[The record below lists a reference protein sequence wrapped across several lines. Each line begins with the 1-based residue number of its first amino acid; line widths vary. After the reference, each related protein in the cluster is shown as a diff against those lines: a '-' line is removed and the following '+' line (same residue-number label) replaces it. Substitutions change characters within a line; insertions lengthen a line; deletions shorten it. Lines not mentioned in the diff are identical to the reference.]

1 MTTIEREITT
11 RIPMSSPPAERAV
24 FVTDADHR
32 SRRLGMGV
40 RVAGG
45 LALLWAV
52 GLSIGMLG
60 SGHLPGISIPNPI
73 GGDDRPDRGRPTGA
87 GPSTGMPVAD
97 RAATNAGAQKTGVGV
112 RGPTDN
118 QRASSRNAA
127 GGGRTTGRTKPHAVT
142 PRRSVPPA
150 PPGQAVGAPT
160 PASPQP
166 LRRGLVRRG
175 LTAPPGQ
182 ERKAAQAQ
190 EAKTPPG
197 QTRRRDPQTTAPPA
211 PPEPLTPGHQKPDKP
226 PPQG

>member
-1 MTTIEREITT
+1 MTTIEGEITT

-60 SGHLPGISIPNPI
+60 SGHLPGITIPNPI
-73 GGDDRPDRGRPTGA
+73 GGDDRPGAGHPTGA
-87 GPSTGMPVAD
+87 EPSTQGLAAD
-97 RAATNAGAQKTGVGV
+97 RAATNAEAQKPVD
-112 RGPTDN
+112 RE
-118 QRASSRNAA
+118 RAASRSAVA
-127 GGGRTTGRTKPHAVT
+127 EKTTGRTKLRT
-142 PRRSVPPA
+142 ISPRRSTPPA

-160 PASPQP
+160 PVAPGRP
-166 LRRGLVRRG
+166 VPRGLVRRG

-182 ERKAAQAQ
+182 ERKAANA
-190 EAKTPPG
+190 EPAKTPPG
-197 QTRRRDPQTTAPPA
+197 ETRRRDHSLAPA
-211 PPEPLTPGHQKPDKP
+211 PATPTEPLPPGQQKPDKP
-226 PPQG
+226 PPPPKA

>member
-11 RIPMSSPPAERAV
+11 RIPMASPPVERAV

-32 SRRLGMGV
+32 SRRLGMSV

-73 GGDDRPDRGRPTGA
+73 GGDDRPDAGRPTDA
-87 GPSTGMPVAD
+87 QRPTQVLVAD
-97 RAATNAGAQKTGVGV
+97 RAATNAGAQTRIRPVGSE
-112 RGPTDN
+112 
-118 QRASSRNAA
+118 RASSGSVA
-127 GGGRTTGRTKPHAVT
+127 GGRTTGRTKLRTVA
-142 PRRSVPPA
+142 PRRSAPSA

-160 PASPQP
+160 AASPQP
-166 LRRGLVRRG
+166 VRRGLVRRG

-182 ERKAAQAQ
+182 EQKAAQAQ
-190 EAKTPPG
+190 LARTPPG
-197 QTRRRDPQTTAPPA
+197 QTRRSDHSQTTAPATPT
-211 PPEPLTPGHQKPDKP
+211 EPLPPGQQKPDKP
-226 PPQG
+226 PPPPTG